1 MEVVSVSVSS
11 STFLLKHT
19 DLGWQVPQSPT
30 LCKEHK
36 LSSNK
41 AVGWGPLTRN
51 NNLRR
56 VVWGAHS
63 HLLCPPSVPA
73 CPCFVAMGLV
83 SCLWGLGLLVG
94 SDWLGFVLQL
104 LQLPTRLLSLALP
117 PMVSGLFM
125 PPHLPPAV
133 LAALLPASSPTSRP
147 LGSCLSQ
154 GHGPKGTQSSHL
166 HAKSLQSCPTVCDPM
181 DCSPP
186 ASSVHEVLQARILE
200 WFALPFLQIP
210 QNRGTQTR

>member
-11 STFLLKHT
+11 SIFLLKHT

-30 LCKEHK
+30 LCKEHN

-51 NNLRR
+51 NNLSR

-104 LQLPTRLLSLALP
+104 LQLPT
-117 PMVSGLFM
+117 
-125 PPHLPPAV
+125 
-133 LAALLPASSPTSRP
+133 
-147 LGSCLSQ
+147 
-154 GHGPKGTQSSHL
+154 
-166 HAKSLQSCPTVCDPM
+166 
-181 DCSPP
+181 
-186 ASSVHEVLQARILE
+186 
-200 WFALPFLQIP
+200 
-210 QNRGTQTR
+210 